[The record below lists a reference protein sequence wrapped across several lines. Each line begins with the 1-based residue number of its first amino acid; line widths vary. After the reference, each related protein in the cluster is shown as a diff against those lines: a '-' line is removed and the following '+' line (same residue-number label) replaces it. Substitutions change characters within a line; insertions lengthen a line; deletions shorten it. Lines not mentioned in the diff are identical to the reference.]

1 MITIISYPANTI
13 NESIATPTS
22 LDSNELVKY
31 ITVNVSEAPNEDYIE
46 VVYNGQT
53 ITLLITEEC
62 RFTPYDIN
70 FINKDGEQQ
79 VLTMF
84 KKRTDNISVTSED
97 FESDRGQ
104 PLAGNHQFVKY
115 NIQAKKQFKL
125 NTGFISENLNDTI
138 QQLFLSSRV
147 WILENAVLTPVNIK
161 GKSLE
166 FKTRQN
172 DRLINYELNFEY
184 AFNEIN
190 NI

>member
-31 ITVNVSEAPNEDYIE
+31 ITVNVSEAPNEEYIE
-46 VVYNGQT
+46 VIYNGQT

-138 QQLFLSSRV
+138 QQLLLSSRV

-161 GKSLE
+161 GRSLE

>member
-31 ITVNVSEAPNEDYIE
+31 ITVNVSEAPNEEYIE
-46 VVYNGQT
+46 VIYNGQT

-115 NIQAKKQFKL
+115 NIQAKKEFKL

>member
-31 ITVNVSEAPNEDYIE
+31 ITVNVSEAPNEEYIE
-46 VVYNGQT
+46 VIYNGQT

-115 NIQAKKQFKL
+115 NIQAKKEFKL

-161 GKSLE
+161 GRSLE

>member
-31 ITVNVSEAPNEDYIE
+31 ITVNVSEAPNEEYIE

-115 NIQAKKQFKL
+115 NIQAKKEFKL

-161 GKSLE
+161 GRSLE